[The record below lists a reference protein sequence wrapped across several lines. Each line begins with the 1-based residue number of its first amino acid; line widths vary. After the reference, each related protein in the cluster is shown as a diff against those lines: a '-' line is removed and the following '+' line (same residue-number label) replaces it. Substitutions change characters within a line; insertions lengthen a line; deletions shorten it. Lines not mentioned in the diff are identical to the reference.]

1 VKRSTPM
8 KRTPLKRAGPAT
20 TTVKPLKPKTCSK
33 AKGGCGEVFT
43 PTRAMQG
50 PCGPACAMAFV
61 AKAKAKSAAKAKS
74 DELKADRAKLEAM
87 KSMGKLRGEVQTAFN
102 LFIRLR
108 DKDKPCI
115 CCGKPL
121 GDPRYGGAYDAG
133 HWLSRGSSPNLA
145 FDERNVNAQRKGCNR
160 PGGTTRAKFRAG
172 MIARWGIAV
181 VEALEADQ
189 AVRHHTK
196 DELRAMRAEYRA
208 KAKQL
213 METCV

>member
-1 VKRSTPM
+1 MMRSTPM
-8 KRTPLKRAGPAT
+8 RRSELKRTGPAT

-33 AKGGCGEVFT
+33 VKGGCGERFT
-43 PTRAMQG
+43 PARQMQAA
-50 PCGPACAMAFV
+50 CGPLCAQAFAANAS
-61 AKAKAKSAAKAKS
+61 AKKAAKAA
-74 DELKADRAKLEAM
+74 ADDRRETRAKLEAM
-87 KSMGKLRGEVQTAFN
+87 KKTGELRAEVQTAFN

-172 MIARWGIAV
+172 MIVRWGLAV

-189 AVRHHTK
+189 SIRHYTK

-213 METCV
+213 EKTDR

>member
-1 VKRSTPM
+1 M
-8 KRTPLKRAGPAT
+8 KRTTPMRRTELKRTGPST
-20 TTVKPLKPKTCSK
+20 TTVKPLRAKTCSK
-33 AKGGCGEVFT
+33 AKGGCGEKFT
-43 PTRAMQG
+43 PARAMQS
-50 PCGPACAMAFV
+50 ACAWACGQRMGELVNAKKL
-61 AKAKAKSAAKAKS
+61 AKA
-74 DELKADRAKLEAM
+74 LADDKRETRAKLEAM
-87 KSMGKLRGEVQTAFN
+87 KSIGKLRGEVQTAFN
-102 LFIRLR
+102 LFIRRR

-160 PGGTTRAKFRAG
+160 PGGTTRAKFKRG
-172 MIARWGIAV
+172 MIERWGLAV
-181 VEALEADQ
+181 VEELEADQ
-189 AVRHHTK
+189 ATRHYTK